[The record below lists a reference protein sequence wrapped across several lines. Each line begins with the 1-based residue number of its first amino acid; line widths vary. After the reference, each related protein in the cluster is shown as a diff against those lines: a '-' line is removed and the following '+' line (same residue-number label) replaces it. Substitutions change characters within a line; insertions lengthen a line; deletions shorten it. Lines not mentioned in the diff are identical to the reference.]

1 MSADYIVLSV
11 VAALAIGGG
20 LYLLAK
26 AKKYRHNHNSGG
38 AGNNLHHAAR

>member
-20 LYLLAK
+20 LYLLSK
-26 AKKYRHNHNSGG
+26 AKKYHRNHNSGG
-38 AGNNLHHAAR
+38 TRNNLHHAAR